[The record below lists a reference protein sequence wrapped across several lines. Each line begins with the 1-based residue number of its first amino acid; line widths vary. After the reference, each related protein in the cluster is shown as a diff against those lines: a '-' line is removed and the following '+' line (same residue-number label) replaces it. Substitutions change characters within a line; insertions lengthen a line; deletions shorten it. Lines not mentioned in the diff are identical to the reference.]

1 MELSEKKSRP
11 IAAKLNHWTSMD
23 FNLWQRRNGCFFE
36 NSHCRIFEI
45 QLVFN
50 WHTGAGKPRVC
61 NPKSSVVIFFTHLT
75 LTRTL
80 IAEAIG
86 GEFEIKHRNQIEE
99 LRPWI
104 FGRDFGDSGVPFW
117 RLIVHPGASRRQ
129 KSILEVL
136 TDLGAQNESSGA
148 CLRDINANV
157 CACSEC
163 IGKQTH

>member
-36 NSHCRIFEI
+36 NSHVRIFEI
-45 QLVFN
+45 QLVLN

-86 GEFEIKHRNQIEE
+86 GEFEIKHRNQVEGQVLKKLHGAGCKRGLILIFRARRARE
-99 LRPWI
+99 LVWETLFDHI
-104 FGRDFGDSGVPFW
+104 CQKCEGFSNCEGG
-117 RLIVHPGASRRQ
+117 PGPANSASWTLD
-129 KSILEVL
+129 LES
-136 TDLGAQNESSGA
+136 AA
-148 CLRDINANV
+148 RA
-157 CACSEC
+157 
-163 IGKQTH
+163 